1 MPHASVCA
9 AAKAGTRLEVALAR
23 YGVAGVTSQNITG
36 GFEKHQEFQD
46 PLDDSDCYSG
56 AMCAFTGSR
65 CTEASYAQV
74 VDKLVGY
81 KTTLSERIHP

>member
-36 GFEKHQEFQD
+36 GFEKHQELAD
-46 PLDDSDCYSG
+46 H
-56 AMCAFTGSR
+56 TGG
-65 CTEASYAQV
+65 
-74 VDKLVGY
+74 L
-81 KTTLSERIHP
+81 P